1 MRENNIN
8 KIKEYIKS
16 LKLNVTYEQ
25 LLKKG
30 AIKTK
35 GGIVAIDD
43 AGKGNIRVGVFKGS
57 DVYTKDK
64 FVFHHGDKYTSE
76 IESFNTEEGVKE
88 IPTMPDVL
96 QKWQSAQNRRN
107 NVSKLVDISKR
118 VFNQIKSDANPFRPL
133 DTITKQARINAS
145 RQISKL
151 LMSTVKNYKGGK
163 YSGMETPAAVM
174 LAYNDFALNKARG
187 KGSTTSNRLELNNIV
202 SKSDNKIIKNALS
215 VNQVGLSKYQKD
227 PSNSAVRDALIL
239 DAERAFALALNNNPQ
254 LRATFGGAAG
264 AVPIPK
270 IVGNNIVFEKSY
282 GFQHSGSA
290 QNINPVQRILMD
302 VMGLP
307 PDTTGGSSRSL
318 APFAAAIGLQGDD
331 IHARYYNTMSREER
345 GGKPTSI
352 VHSLY
357 NVPDMYYKYTV
368 PISELIKPSKS
379 KTTSKAVEKIKSM
392 SKARNQS
399 LSLNEPIVRRK
410 KKRG

>member
-1 MRENNIN
+1 M
-8 KIKEYIKS
+8 
-16 LKLNVTYEQ
+16 KLNVTYEQ
-25 LLKKG
+25 LLEKG

-96 QKWQSAQNRRN
+96 QKWQSAQNRSN
-107 NVSKLVDISKR
+107 KLSKLNDISR
-118 VFNQIKSDANPFRPL
+118 RIFNQIKSDVNAFRPL
-133 DTITKQARINAS
+133 NTIPKQVRINAS
-145 RQISKL
+145 KQISKL
-151 LMSTVKNYKGGK
+151 LMSTVKNSFGGK
-163 YSGMETPAAVM
+163 FSGMETPAAVM

-187 KGSTTSNRLELNNIV
+187 KGSTTSNPLELNNIV
-202 SKSDNKIIKNALS
+202 SKSDNKIIKDKLR
-215 VNQVGLSKYQKD
+215 VNQVALSNYQKD
-227 PSNSAVRDALIL
+227 PSNSLNRDQVILGAQTAFELAV
-239 DAERAFALALNNNPQ
+239 NNNPQ

-264 AVPIPK
+264 TFPKAK
-270 IVGNNIVFEKSY
+270 IVGNNLVFEKSY
-282 GFQHSGSA
+282 GFQHGGSA
-290 QNINPVQRILMD
+290 ENINPVTRIAMD
-302 VMGLP
+302 VLGLP
-307 PDTTGGSSRSL
+307 PDTAGGSPLSP

-368 PISELIKPSKS
+368 PISELIQPSKS

-392 SKARNQS
+392 SKARNKS
-399 LSLNEPIVRRK
+399 LSLDEPIIRRK